1 MCDLFGISVYLVA
14 DIVVAVGQQHCHLAK
29 WIDQKGTSAIDI
41 AQYRP
46 THYIYYYVGLN
57 PNQIILHQPNRHFIR
72 GGNLLAKNSVRYNI
86 YKIQE

>member
-41 AQYRP
+41 
-46 THYIYYYVGLN
+46 HYCSAI
-57 PNQIILHQPNRHFIR
+57 
-72 GGNLLAKNSVRYNI
+72 
-86 YKIQE
+86 